1 MKVFT
6 IAGPKGG
13 CGKSVTASSLAVR
26 ASNEAGS
33 KVALIDLNEDQ
44 ATLTEWWT
52 QRGKP
57 PNPLLHDEEGTLDS
71 MVESLRAASWTY
83 CFIDGPPY
91 EQDLIEMSVL
101 VSDAVLI
108 PIKLAYF
115 DATTID
121 SIVGMCERKDKPYAF
136 VINEF
141 DDRKIFTNANAIP
154 LAMLEGRGRIMKA
167 RISYHPKHR
176 VGQIQGKTGAELDK
190 TLAKEIDALWSETK
204 RLAGGRRG

>member
-1 MKVFT
+1 
-6 IAGPKGG
+6 
-13 CGKSVTASSLAVR
+13 
-26 ASNEAGS
+26 
-33 KVALIDLNEDQ
+33 
-44 ATLTEWWT
+44 
-52 QRGKP
+52 
-57 PNPLLHDEEGTLDS
+57 